1 MSIPTLD
8 VIGIG
13 NALVD
18 VLSRCEDD
26 FLTREQI
33 DKGAMTLIDE
43 ARALGLYDHM
53 GPATEISGGSAAN
66 TIAGL
71 ALLGGK
77 GGFIGKVAG
86 DQLGDVFAHD
96 LKSLGVQFQTERLTQ
111 GPATGRCLVLVT
123 PDAQRSMSTY
133 LGAAVELSPA
143 DIDGSEIAKAQ
154 VIYMEGYL
162 FDPPHA
168 QQAFYEAAQAAHDA
182 GRQVSLSLSDAFCVE
197 RYRPEFRHLI
207 ETEVDILFANEGELK
222 ALYQTDD
229 FDTALTS
236 VARDAKIAA
245 VTRSE
250 KGSVVV
256 AGAEQYHVAAEPVA
270 QVIDTTGAGDQYAAG
285 FLMGFTRGKDLAS
298 CAALGSLAA
307 AEVISHMG
315 ARPEKNL
322 KAEAEARGLL

>member
-18 VLSRCEDD
+18 VLSRCEDE

-33 DKGAMTLIDE
+33 DKGAMTLVDE

-96 LKSLGVQFQTERLTQ
+96 LKSLGVQFQTERLAR

-133 LGAAVELSPA
+133 LGAAVELSPN
-143 DIDGSEIAKAQ
+143 DIDAVEIASAQ

-168 QQAFYEAAQAAHDA
+168 QQAFYEAAQAAHDG

-207 ETEVDILFANEGELK
+207 ETEVDILFANEAELK

-229 FDTALTS
+229 FDAALAA

-285 FLMGFTRGKDLAS
+285 FLMGFTRGKDLAQ

-307 AEVISHMG
+307 AEVIAHMG

-322 KAEAEARGLL
+322 KTEAEARGLL